1 MPQNLVQK
9 IIGNHLETGEMK
21 PGKEVAIT
29 IDQTLT
35 QDATGTMSYLQF
47 EAMGIPRVRTD
58 VSVSYVDHNML
69 QTGFE
74 NADDHRFLQSIAA
87 KYGIYF
93 SRPGNGICHQVHL
106 ERFAVPGKT
115 LLGSDSHT
123 PTCGGLAMLSIGAG
137 GLDVAVAMGGGPFYM
152 AMPEVWL
159 VRLVGRRQPWIAA
172 KDIIF
177 EVLRRLTVKGGVGK
191 IIEYGGPGVA
201 DLSVPERGTIT
212 NMGAELGATT
222 SIFPSDKRTREY
234 MKAQNR
240 EDQWKELGPDSD
252 AEYDGILEIVL
263 EDLEP
268 MISKPHSPDNVVPVR
283 EVAGTPVSQVL
294 VGSCT
299 NSSFVDLQTVS
310 AVLKGKTVHPDLSF
324 GVTPGSRQVYTM
336 IARSG
341 ALGDLIESGARILE
355 SACGPCIGMGQAP
368 SSGAVSIRSFNRNFE
383 GRSGTPNAQV
393 FLASPETCAAT
404 ALMGVITDPRDLGSR
419 VTVDVPDKFLIEDNM
434 IVAPAPNPDDVE
446 VIRGPNIRP
455 LPINKPMA
463 DDLQGKVLLKVGD
476 NITTDH
482 IMPAGA
488 KVLPLRSNIP
498 AISEYVFEK
507 VDPSFAT
514 RATAE
519 GGGLVVGGSNY
530 GQGSSREHAAL
541 APMFL
546 GVRGVLVKSFARI
559 HRDNLINFGIVPLV
573 FVDPLDYAE
582 ISEKDELCIDNAKQ
596 LLLDGV
602 EILEVRNV
610 TQGTTYQVRHNLTL
624 RQVNIIVAGGLLNYI
639 RERGDASGLERE
651 ATASAHG
658 TTTALPTS
666 TTKITNLPGE
676 KPRPLSREELF
687 DKMVVETYNRE
698 AKTFDHFG
706 HGLSE
711 KSDRRLAD
719 IVAPKAGDICLDVAT
734 GTGNSALS
742 LSGRVGPEG
751 KVYAIDL
758 ADAMLEYAERKA
770 RARKVKNVEFK
781 RMDAMHLDFEDDVFD
796 VVTCGLALFYFP
808 DIMGALQE
816 MRRVLKPGGTLGIST
831 ADAENAFSPL
841 SEPYMRSIRK
851 AAGDLQIDAPA
862 YPEIA
867 GLTRTKGGLEK
878 LLKEA
883 GFTDVKVE
891 VENIPVHF
899 TAPDDWWEHGRG
911 STWGDLILDS
921 MDQSKRDE
929 FKDTHMGDVKKFF
942 KEDGVKTATPIIF
955 ATATSPD

>member
-9 IIGNHLETGEMK
+9 IIGSHLVSGEMK
-21 PGKEVAIT
+21 PGKEVAIK

-123 PTCGGLAMLSIGAG
+123 PTCGGLGMISIGAG

-159 VRLVGRRQPWIAA
+159 VRLVGKRQPWIAA
-172 KDIIF
+172 KDIVF

-222 SIFPSDKRTREY
+222 SIFPSDSRTRDY
-234 MKAQNR
+234 MKAQKR
-240 EDQWKELGPDSD
+240 DDKWTELGPDSD
-252 AEYDGILEIVL
+252 AEYDGVIEIVL
-263 EDLEP
+263 EELEP

-299 NSSFVDLQTVS
+299 NSSFVDLQTVAS
-310 AVLKGKTVHPDLSF
+310 VLKGKTVHADLSF

-404 ALMGVITDPRDLGSR
+404 ALMGVITDPRDLGGR
-419 VTVDVPDKFLIEDNM
+419 IKVDEPERFLIEDNM
-434 IVAPAPNPDDVE
+434 IMDPSKDPDKVE

-455 LPINKPMA
+455 LPINKAMTQN
-463 DDLQGKVLLKVGD
+463 LEGTVLLKVGD

-514 RATAE
+514 RATAA

-559 HRDNLINFGIVPLV
+559 HRDNLINFGIVPLI

-582 ISEKDELCIDNAKQ
+582 VAEKDELCIDNAKQ
-596 LLLDGV
+596 QLLDGV
-602 EILEVRNV
+602 EVLEVRNV
-610 TQGTTYQVRHNLTL
+610 TKGTTYQVRHNLTP
-624 RQVNIIVAGGLLNYI
+624 RQVNIIIVGGLLNYI
-639 RERGDASGLERE
+639 RERGDATNVERE

-658 TTTALPTS
+658 STTAMPTS
-666 TTKITNLPGE
+666 TTKVTSSPGE

-687 DKMVVETYNRE
+687 DRLVVETYNRE
-698 AKTFDHFG
+698 AQSFDMFG

-719 IVAPKAGDICLDVAT
+719 VVKPKPGDLCLDVAT
-734 GTGNSALS
+734 GTGNGAIA
-742 LSGRVGPEG
+742 LSGRVGPDG
-751 KVYAIDL
+751 KVIGVDL
-758 ADAMLEYAERKA
+758 ADAMLEFAERKA
-770 RARKVKNVEFK
+770 RARKIKNVEFK
-781 RMDAMHLDFEDDVFD
+781 KMDAMHLEFEDDIFD

-808 DIMGALQE
+808 DIPGALQE
-816 MRRVLKPGGTLGIST
+816 MRRVLKPGGTLAIST
-831 ADAENAFSPL
+831 ADAETAFSPL
-841 SEPYMRSIRK
+841 SKPYMESIRK
-851 AAGDLQIDAPA
+851 AASDLNIDAPD

-867 GLTRTKGGLEK
+867 GLTRTKKGLEK
-878 LLKEA
+878 ILKDA
-883 GFTDVKVE
+883 GFTDIKME
-891 VENIPVHF
+891 EEQIPVHF
-899 TAPDDWWEHGRG
+899 TAPDDWWTHGRG

-921 MDQSKRDE
+921 MEEGKRDE
-929 FKDTHMGDVKKFF
+929 FKSQHLGDVKSHF
-942 KEDGVKTATPIIF
+942 KGEGVKTATPIIF